1 MRDEGYGMRLKMIG
15 PPNFPLQST
24 ILIFAFQ
31 FPYSLFPYHIPH
43 SSYLYKMKVTIT
55 VKEINPDFDRELAD
69 KEFDGKESEENV
81 LYNWEDE
88 FDIQG
93 DVKELKIRNNVPFDL
108 HAQIGEE
115 QKTYTIDSM
124 MVVDLILSGGA
135 TTSCAFSR
143 SLVKDTKKITH
154 PKGDVHFYVFLK
166 GGKKIV
172 SPVTGIYIAEKDFP
186 KELPIPEE
194 DEITSDEE
202 E

>member
-1 MRDEGYGMRLKMIG
+1 MG
-15 PPNFPLQST
+15 ST
-24 ILIFAFQ
+24 FHRT
-31 FPYSLFPYHIPH
+31 PYPFNHQIIQASYYRR
-43 SSYLYKMKVTIT
+43 SSRVYLCCMKVTIT

-69 KEFDGKESEENV
+69 TEFDGKESENNI
-81 LYNWEDE
+81 LYSWEDE
-88 FDIQG
+88 FDILG

-108 HAQIGEE
+108 HAHVNEE

-124 MVVDLILSGGA
+124 MVVDLILSDGA

-143 SLVKDTKKITH
+143 SLVKDTKKVTH
-154 PKGDVHFYVFLK
+154 AKGDVHFYVFLK

-172 SPVTGIYIAEKDFP
+172 SPVTGIYIAGKDFP
-186 KELPIPEE
+186 KELPMPQE